1 MAKKKKAKKKV
12 AKKKTKKKVA
22 KKKTKKKVAKKK
34 TKKKVAKKKAKKK
47 VAKKAKKKVAK
58 KAKKKAKKKIAKKA
72 KKKAKKKVA
81 KKAKK
86 KAKKKV
92 AKKKA
97 KKKVTKKKVVKVK
110 KLTKKELKEIA
121 KQQAIKE
128 AEEFKAKELREGYVR
143 NLADFFNWQDYQES
157 IATLELFTPNDD
169 ECLESGCENIRSTG
183 MFCRLHYVKN
193 WKDIIGK
200 KDILKSGKLQ
210 GYIQELIQTNKIHL
224 VESML
229 NDLRDPVSFRQALID
244 LKIIE
249 DFDLD
254 EFEGI
259 DDGDDLDD
267 FGMV

>member
-22 KKKTKKKVAKKK
+22 KKKVAKKKAKKKVAKKA
-34 TKKKVAKKKAKKK
+34 KKKVAKKKAKKK

-58 KAKKKAKKKIAKKA
+58 K
-72 KKKAKKKVA
+72 KAKKKV
-81 KKAKK
+81 AKK

-97 KKKVTKKKVVKVK
+97 KKKVAKKKAKKKVAKKKVVKVK

-121 KQQAIKE
+121 KLQAIKE

-143 NLADFFNWQDYQES
+143 NLADFFNWQEYQES
-157 IATLELFTPNDD
+157 IMTLELFTPNDD

-224 VESML
+224 IESML
-229 NDLRDPVSFRQALID
+229 VDLRDPTAFRQALID

-249 DFDLD
+249 DFDMD

-259 DDGDDLDD
+259 DDGDDMDD
-267 FGMV
+267 FGLV